1 MQILFIYMKGDLSV
15 KISFLYFYI
24 PGVIILTAFDLFIVN
39 GIDVNLKWIGFVFAF
54 WLIVG
59 SYKSCQKFLIRD
71 NKGKMISRMPVLM
84 FKSLIMVHTVLYYF
98 SFFRGRSLF

>member
-39 GIDVNLKWIGFVFAF
+39 GIDGNLKWIGFVFAF

-71 NKGKMISRMPVLM
+71 KGKIISRMPVLM

>member
-24 PGVIILTAFDLFIVN
+24 PGVIILTAFDRFIVN
-39 GIDVNLKWIGFVFAF
+39 GIDENLKWVGFAFAF

-71 NKGKMISRMPVLM
+71 KSKMISRLPVLM

>member
-24 PGVIILTAFDLFIVN
+24 PGVIILTAFDLFLVN
-39 GIDVNLKWIGFVFAF
+39 GVDENLKWIGFALAF

-59 SYKSCQKFLIRD
+59 SYKSCQKFLARD
-71 NKGKMISRMPVLM
+71 KGNIISRLPALM